1 MEEYFGEIEMPLEC
15 EVTLLQK
22 KVRELEFQLLIL
34 KSTCDGLVR
43 AVTLLN
49 EKEE

>member
-1 MEEYFGEIEMPLEC
+1 MEEYFGELEMPLEC

-22 KVRELEFQLLIL
+22 KVRELEFQLMVL
-34 KSTCDGLVR
+34 KGTCDGLVK